1 MSEHIMKQSK
11 NNNFV
16 NTINLQRF
24 ADNFDK
30 NYSIKIDYNFDEVN
44 KFLDINYYFVGYC
57 SNINFNENLIFQN
70 DATNRKDNLWKNTCC
85 EVFIKNNNNNYYRE
99 FNFAFN
105 GAWACYDF
113 VDYRIAAKI
122 ANPKFENN
130 IFPIINNDS
139 GNKILNVKIPFA
151 MLLNCNNFDNFY
163 NFDNLTL
170 HFCAVVKEFQNDN
183 LYYYADKHLDNS
195 KADFHKF

>member
-1 MSEHIMKQSK
+1 M
-11 NNNFV
+11 
-16 NTINLQRF
+16 
-24 ADNFDK
+24 
-30 NYSIKIDYNFDEVN
+30 
-44 KFLDINYYFVGYC
+44 
-57 SNINFNENLIFQN
+57 IFQN
-70 DATNRKDNLWKNTCC
+70 DAANRKDNLWKNTCC

-151 MLLNCNNFDNFY
+151 MLLNCNNFDNF
-163 NFDNLTL
+163 DNLTL